1 MVLSEEWC
9 CIIRQMDDDA
19 SSFSSYH
26 YIFLFSFTLHTLL
39 RQCAFRT
46 FKFQFLVGFS
56 IWLSWVE
63 TNVLQLQTHFL
74 WSVFVVTF
82 RLVLLSVAVG
92 GSPLFALFILGGFSF
107 ICRLLLLLLPLQT
120 MWRELVDCY
129 ESLWYRQFFL
139 KTRISDNLAI

>member
-1 MVLSEEWC
+1 MRLHFPA
-9 CIIRQMDDDA
+9 IITFFC
-19 SSFSSYH
+19 SHLH
-26 YIFLFSFTLHTLL
+26 YTLIL

-63 TNVLQLQTHFL
+63 TSFLQFHTHFL

-92 GSPLFALFILGGFSF
+92 GSPLFALFIVHGGVSF

-129 ESLWYRQFFL
+129 KSLWYRQFFL
-139 KTRISDNLAI
+139 KTRISDRWANW